1 MARMENVLAESG
13 KVASAVK
20 REEQDVFDGDDSR
33 PDNEIDLYAPVNF
46 ADLREVLDRMFA
58 VVERS
63 VTGDDHAWYFFLSD
77 WDRRFVL
84 NLYDRQVTTGSCPVS
99 EKQAKKAKVIVRK
112 MMTPVSSRG
121 RDD

>member
-1 MARMENVLAESG
+1 MEDVLVGNGEVTLAVRKAE
-13 KVASAVK
+13 KDA
-20 REEQDVFDGDDSR
+20 FDWDDSR